1 LGEDSYHARIP
12 RVTAVSLLLPTVDA
26 RIETPHNT
34 VDASMQHEELH
45 DNVERLSS
53 RVDQVIDDFSQLKA
67 GREAVGNRMDGSP
80 ADVLPVEEARE
91 ESGNTAAHAA
101 VSLPLTESLFEQLL
115 QQIVKGQHTRPD
127 LGLDSDEVRELLDTT
142 PDIAVELDH
151 DGRVLHA
158 NAAFSVA
165 FGYLHS
171 AVVGTSFI
179 DLVQEGY
186 RRPLLS
192 HMREVA
198 ATSTVPR
205 VATPDDI
212 VLFRARHQDGSYL
225 SVEAL
230 LSTYREAESTRL
242 VVVMRDLSAHRSLL
256 EELRESKDNYDAL
269 SETITEAIVRLD
281 ESFTIVYS
289 NAAIKSTFGY
299 EPEEVR
305 GEPFRMLFPPGE
317 YQRNENAFRK
327 YFIVDDQD
335 RNKLGLH
342 NTIELLGKHK
352 HRGIAPM
359 EVSFGNSKEYRGRTL
374 TCIIR
379 DITRRK
385 NAERRLRHLAYHD
398 QLTGLGNRDLF
409 NADMRDVLHNLEN
422 AGTGY
427 AAVMFLDLDGFKQV
441 NDTLGH
447 EAGDNLLI
455 ETASRL
461 KDSLRESDSVYR
473 FGGDEFVVVLSYIR
487 NPRDAALVANGLLA
501 AVRRPYEIRQNSD
514 SSSDVAVGV
523 SIGIALT
530 PSHGSMVEELTKA
543 ADLAMYSAKEAGKS
557 QFAFYTSDLNA
568 KAVEQW
574 ELEQGIR
581 SGLER
586 GEFGLHY
593 QPLVDTDGR
602 MKGVEALMR
611 WDHPTKGA
619 VSPGRFI
626 PIAEETGLI
635 VPLGNWV
642 LETAFRDVKSW
653 NDEGYPDLYVS
664 INLSPRQFEQKDLVD
679 MVGRA
684 IERTGANPRNVKI
697 EITET
702 CIMSAPEEAM
712 DKMRLLK
719 ERHPGL
725 TIAIDDFG
733 TGYSSLSY
741 LSNLPADI
749 IKIDLS
755 FVVNLFAKGNQKI
768 VNAIIGLAHS
778 LGLEVVAEGVE
789 SSEQW
794 DYFRTHECQ
803 TLQGFH
809 FNRPVP
815 QGDIGALLK
824 KGLLGPPS
832 EAVLPDVE
840 AAEVNDEAPAAGAGH
855 VDAPAADKRPLPE

>member
-1 LGEDSYHARIP
+1 
-12 RVTAVSLLLPTVDA
+12 
-26 RIETPHNT
+26 
-34 VDASMQHEELH
+34 MQQNELEQ
-45 DNVERLSS
+45 NVERLSS
-53 RVDQVIDDFSQLKA
+53 RLARVMDAFSEYKTHKTQEEHADDGAQA
-67 GREAVGNRMDGSP
+67 PGPAAP
-80 ADVLPVEEARE
+80 ADGDGAEAAPR
-91 ESGNTAAHAA
+91 AAEPGRPQ
-101 VSLPLTESLFEQLL
+101 LLFTESLFERLL
-115 QQIVKGQHTRPD
+115 QQIVKGQHTMPD
-127 LGLDSDEVRELLDTT
+127 LGLRGDDARDLLDST
-142 PDIAVELDH
+142 PDIAVELDRSGMV
-151 DGRVLHA
+151 DHA
-158 NAAFSVA
+158 NASFCEA
-165 FGYLHS
+165 FGYKHS
-171 AVVGTSFI
+171 DIVGRHFV
-179 DLVQEGY
+179 DVVQEGY
-186 RRPLLS
+186 RRPLQS
-192 HMREVA
+192 HMREIV

-205 VATPDDI
+205 VATADDI
-212 VLFRARHQDGSYL
+212 VLFRARHSDGSFL

-230 LSTYREAESTRL
+230 LSTYQDDTDDTHI
-242 VVVMRDLSAHRSLL
+242 VVVMRDLSVHRSLL

-269 SETITEAIVRLD
+269 SETITEAIVRVD
-281 ESFTIVYS
+281 ENLTIVYA
-289 NAAIKSTFGY
+289 NAAVKSTFGY
-299 EPEEVR
+299 EPAELR
-305 GEPFRMLFPPGE
+305 GQPFQILFPPGE
-317 YQRNENAFRK
+317 YKRHRDAFRK

-335 RNKLGLH
+335 RSKLGLY
-342 NTIELLGKHK
+342 NNIELLGKHK

-409 NADMRDVLHNLEN
+409 NSDVPVVLQNLET
-422 AGTGY
+422 AGTGH

-447 EAGDNLLI
+447 EAGDTLLI

-461 KDSLRESDSVYR
+461 RDSLRESDAVYR
-473 FGGDEFVVVLSYIR
+473 FGGDEFVVVLSYIHH
-487 NPRDAALVANGLLA
+487 PRDAALVANKLLA
-501 AVRRPYEIRQNSD
+501 AVRRPYDLAQDTEGQT
-514 SSSDVAVGV
+514 DVTVGV
-523 SIGIALT
+523 SIGIALA
-530 PSHGSMVEELTKA
+530 PGHGTSVEALTKA

-557 QFAFYTSDLNA
+557 QFAFYSPELNA

-586 GEFGLHY
+586 GEFELHY
-593 QPLVDTDGR
+593 QPLVDTNGA

-611 WDHPTKGA
+611 WNHPTKGA
-619 VSPGRFI
+619 ISPGRFI

-642 LETAFRDVKSW
+642 LESAFRDLRAW
-653 NDEGYPDLYVS
+653 NDSGYPDLYVS
-664 INLSPRQFEQKDLVD
+664 INLSPKQFEQKDLVD
-679 MVGRA
+679 TIGRA
-684 IERTGANPRNVKI
+684 LERTGANPANVKI

-712 DKMRLLK
+712 DKMRELK
-719 ERHPGL
+719 ERYPGL

-789 SSEQW
+789 SGDQW

-803 TLQGFH
+803 TLQGYH

-815 QGDIGALLK
+815 RGDIPSLLER
-824 KGLLGPPS
+824 GMLGPDIDVSPAETAPS
-832 EAVLPDVE
+832 DTARAD
-840 AAEVNDEAPAAGAGH
+840 AALSE
-855 VDAPAADKRPLPE
+855 

>member
-1 LGEDSYHARIP
+1 
-12 RVTAVSLLLPTVDA
+12 
-26 RIETPHNT
+26 
-34 VDASMQHEELH
+34 MQHDELH

-53 RVDQVIDDFSQLKA
+53 RVERVMDALSRLRA
-67 GREAVGNRMDGSP
+67 GRDGNGSSGEAS
-80 ADVLPVEEARE
+80 
-91 ESGNTAAHAA
+91 AAEVVPLEGAPEQSAGAA
-101 VSLPLTESLFEQLL
+101 PDTSVSLPLTESLFERLL

-151 DGRVLHA
+151 DGRVSYA
-158 NAAFSVA
+158 NASFSVA
-165 FGYLHS
+165 FGYSHS
-171 AVVGTSFI
+171 DVVGSSFI

-198 ATSTVPR
+198 ATSTVSR

-212 VLFRARHQDGSYL
+212 VLFRARHHDGSYL

-230 LSTYREAESTRL
+230 LSTYHEGEETRI
-242 VVVMRDLSAHRSLL
+242 VVVMRDLSVHRSLL

-281 ESFTIVYS
+281 ESFTIVYA

-299 EPEEVR
+299 GPEEVR

-317 YQRNENAFRK
+317 YQRNESAFRK

-335 RNKLGLH
+335 RGRLGLQ

-409 NADMRDVLHNLEN
+409 NTDMRDVLHNL
-422 AGTGY
+422 AVAKTGY

-455 ETASRL
+455 ETAGRL
-461 KDSLRESDSVYR
+461 SDALRESDSVYR
-473 FGGDEFVVVLSYIR
+473 FGGDEFVVVLSYIHH
-487 NPRDAALVANGLLA
+487 PRDAALVANKLLA
-501 AVRRPYEIRQNSD
+501 AVRRPYELAQNAGG
-514 SSSDVAVGV
+514 SSDVAVGV

-530 PSHGSMVEELTKA
+530 PSHGSTVEELTKA

-611 WDHPTKGA
+611 WNHPTKGA
-619 VSPGRFI
+619 ISPGRFI

-642 LETAFRDVKSW
+642 LETAFRDVKAW
-653 NDEGYPDLYVS
+653 NEGGYPDLYVS

-679 MVGRA
+679 VIGRA
-684 IERTGANPRNVKI
+684 LERTGADPRNVKI

-719 ERHPGL
+719 ERYPGL

-755 FVVNLFAKGNQKI
+755 FVVNLFAKSNQKI
-768 VNAIIGLAHS
+768 VNAIIGLARS

-789 SSEQW
+789 SGEQW
-794 DYFRTHECQ
+794 DYFRSHDCQ
-803 TLQGFH
+803 TLQGYH

-815 QGDIGALLK
+815 RGEIAALLE
-824 KGLLGPPS
+824 KGLLAPPS
-832 EAVLPDVE
+832 EAD
-840 AAEVNDEAPAAGAGH
+840 D
-855 VDAPAADKRPLPE
+855 DAPEDD

>member
-1 LGEDSYHARIP
+1 
-12 RVTAVSLLLPTVDA
+12 
-26 RIETPHNT
+26 
-34 VDASMQHEELH
+34 
-45 DNVERLSS
+45 
-53 RVDQVIDDFSQLKA
+53 
-67 GREAVGNRMDGSP
+67 
-80 ADVLPVEEARE
+80 
-91 ESGNTAAHAA
+91 
-101 VSLPLTESLFEQLL
+101 
-115 QQIVKGQHTRPD
+115 
-127 LGLDSDEVRELLDTT
+127 
-142 PDIAVELDH
+142 
-151 DGRVLHA
+151 
-158 NAAFSVA
+158 
-165 FGYLHS
+165 
-171 AVVGTSFI
+171 
-179 DLVQEGY
+179 
-186 RRPLLS
+186 
-192 HMREVA
+192 
-198 ATSTVPR
+198 
-205 VATPDDI
+205 
-212 VLFRARHQDGSYL
+212 
-225 SVEAL
+225 
-230 LSTYREAESTRL
+230 
-242 VVVMRDLSAHRSLL
+242 
-256 EELRESKDNYDAL
+256 
-269 SETITEAIVRLD
+269 
-281 ESFTIVYS
+281 
-289 NAAIKSTFGY
+289 
-299 EPEEVR
+299 
-305 GEPFRMLFPPGE
+305 
-317 YQRNENAFRK
+317 
-327 YFIVDDQD
+327 
-335 RNKLGLH
+335 
-342 NTIELLGKHK
+342 
-352 HRGIAPM
+352 
-359 EVSFGNSKEYRGRTL
+359 
-374 TCIIR
+374 
-379 DITRRK
+379 
-385 NAERRLRHLAYHD
+385 
-398 QLTGLGNRDLF
+398 
-409 NADMRDVLHNLEN
+409 MRDVLHNLKI
-422 AGTGY
+422 AATGY

-447 EAGDNLLI
+447 EAGDNLLV
-455 ETASRL
+455 ETAVRL
-461 KDSLRESDSVYR
+461 RDSLRESDSVYR
-473 FGGDEFVVVLSYIR
+473 FGGDEFVVVLSYIHH
-487 NPRDAALVANGLLA
+487 PRDAALVANKLLA
-501 AVRRPYEIRQNSD
+501 AVRRPYELAQTAD

-530 PSHGSMVEELTKA
+530 PSHGSTVEELTKA

-557 QFAFYTSDLNA
+557 QFAFYSADLNA

-642 LETAFRDVKSW
+642 LETAFRDVKAW
-653 NDEGYPDLYVS
+653 NDGGYPNLYVS

-679 MVGRA
+679 TIGRA
-684 IERTGANPRNVKI
+684 LERTGADPRNVKI

-719 ERHPGL
+719 ERYPGL

-789 SSEQW
+789 SSDQW

-815 QGDIGALLK
+815 QGEIGALLK
-824 KGLLGPPS
+824 KGLLAPPS
-832 EAVLPDVE
+832 DDE
-840 AAEVNDEAPAAGAGH
+840 AAAGESATESEDP
-855 VDAPAADKRPLPE
+855 DAPGEPSTDEPPLPE